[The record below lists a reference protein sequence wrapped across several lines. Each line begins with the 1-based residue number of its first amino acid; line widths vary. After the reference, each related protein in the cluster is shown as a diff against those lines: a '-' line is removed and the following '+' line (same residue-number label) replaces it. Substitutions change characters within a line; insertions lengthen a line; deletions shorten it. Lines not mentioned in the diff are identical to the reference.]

1 MGHEFCNCF
10 GVMGKPNTQVA
21 WWGIQIH
28 PNIQYLGSM
37 ADKEVNAINDGFDMI
52 CLCQRS
58 KSDIAE
64 EGDVR

>member
-1 MGHEFCNCF
+1 
-10 GVMGKPNTQVA
+10 MGKPNTQVA

-37 ADKEVNAINDGFDMI
+37 ADKEVSAINDGFDMI

-58 KSDIAE
+58 KSDPAE